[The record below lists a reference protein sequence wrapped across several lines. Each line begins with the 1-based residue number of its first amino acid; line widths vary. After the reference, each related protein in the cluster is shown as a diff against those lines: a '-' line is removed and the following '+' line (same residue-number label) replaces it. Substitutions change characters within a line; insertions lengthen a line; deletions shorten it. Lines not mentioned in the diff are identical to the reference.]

1 MGTKQTDKQT
11 VLAHLRYVGP
21 ITPLVALENYGILRL
36 GARVWDLRHDGH
48 EIKTE
53 RVTGTD
59 RYGNP
64 MRYARYTLTETA
76 Q

>member
-36 GARVWDLRHDGH
+36 GARVWDLRRDGH
-48 EIKTE
+48 AIKTDM
-53 RVTGTD
+53 VSGTD
-59 RYGNP
+59 RFGNP
-64 MRYARYTLTETA
+64 VRYAMYTL
-76 Q
+76 QK

>member
-11 VLAHLRYVGP
+11 VLAHLRNVGP

-36 GARVWDLRHDGH
+36 GARVWDLRHDGY

-53 RVTGTD
+53 MVTGTD

-64 MRYARYTLTETA
+64 MRYARYTLTESA